1 MSKKVI
7 GSDKECYLCRLF
19 YDHSNQNHLHRHH
32 LYPGGTSGRRNM
44 SEKYGLAV
52 MLCPM
57 HHNASNEGVHSNR
70 ENDLLLKRMGQE
82 YYESHYGSREDFIRD
97 FIKSYL

>member
-1 MSKKVI
+1 MSKSVI
-7 GSDKECYLCRLF
+7 GNPNECYLCKLF
-19 YDHSNQNHLHRHH
+19 YGHSNSNHLHRHH

-57 HHNASNEGVHSNR
+57 HHNASEQGVHFNQ
-70 ENDLLLKRMGQE
+70 ENDLILKQMGQR
-82 YYESHYGSREDFIRD
+82 YYEENIGTREDFIKD